1 MGHPL
6 TLRSDSYK
14 GSVETAT
21 MAGRCDDMLVKVAL
35 DVVTEAV
42 NGVRD
47 PLVSK
52 VSLFKASSLSGAET
66 HGRSATIC

>member
-21 MAGRCDDMLVKVAL
+21 MAGWCDDIVVKGDL
-35 DVVTEAV
+35 DVFTEAV
-42 NGVRD
+42 NAAV
-47 PLVSK
+47 
-52 VSLFKASSLSGAET
+52 ET
-66 HGRSATIC
+66 L